1 MTDPTLPPAPPS
13 RDALAALLT
22 QAAEGEP
29 LLADRPVSEVGW
41 GLQRIDFANGW
52 RLCVWWL
59 PGERL
64 DRLWAA
70 SAPDGG
76 IWTYGCDRWPDW
88 QAGPGAVPIEPLDHL
103 ITPEARERLRQR
115 LLTCSCWPDLDP
127 APPPP
132 SMAEIDRIFPLD
144 VFAS

>member
-1 MTDPTLPPAPPS
+1 MTDSTLSPAPPS
-13 RDALAALLT
+13 RDALAALLN

-29 LLADRPVSEVGW
+29 LLADRPVAEVGW
-41 GLQRIDFANGW
+41 GSQRIDFANGW

-76 IWTYGCDRWPDW
+76 CWTYGCDRWPDW
-88 QAGPGAVPIEPLDHL
+88 QAGPGAVPPSWHGMATGRSAPAKAVSRRTIPLSYHF
-103 ITPEARERLRQR
+103 ILRAQHWGR
-115 LLTCSCWPDLDP
+115 QECW
-127 APPPP
+127 
-132 SMAEIDRIFPLD
+132 RT
-144 VFAS
+144 